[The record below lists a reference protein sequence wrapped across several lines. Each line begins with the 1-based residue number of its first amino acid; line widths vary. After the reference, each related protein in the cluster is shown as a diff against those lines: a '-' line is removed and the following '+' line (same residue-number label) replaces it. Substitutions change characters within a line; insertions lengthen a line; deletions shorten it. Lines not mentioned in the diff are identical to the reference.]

1 MLMLERKEGEVIKIG
16 DDIQITIT
24 EIDGKRVKVGIK
36 APKELPIERAKKKSP
51 SWE

>member
-24 EIDGKRVKVGIK
+24 EIDGKRVKVGI
-36 APKELPIERAKKKSP
+36 
-51 SWE
+51 